1 MAKTLF
7 LGGASFHREELSI
20 AQNAMNSRRG
30 RTSGRSARMGRKEYM
45 RCSRVQG
52 MVRRIPR
59 RKRYEWNKSARRSA
73 GIQGAVGAY
82 LVDELPRK
90 QIEARKGSRASHKEG
105 VTAPSRRFCLTSRQV
120 KEGNLR
126 ACACKYKGLISRTY
140 GGPMEV

>member
-1 MAKTLF
+1 
-7 LGGASFHREELSI
+7 
-20 AQNAMNSRRG
+20 
-30 RTSGRSARMGRKEYM
+30 MGKKEYM
-45 RCSRVQG
+45 GCSRIQG

-105 VTAPSRRFCLTSRQV
+105 VTAPSRRFSLTSRQV

-126 ACACKYKGLISRTY
+126 ACAYKYKGLISRTY